1 MSVPTLTT
9 ERLVLRGLEAADT
22 DAVLRVFADP
32 ETSRYF
38 AADFSDPAQCRA
50 MIGRRLAY
58 DGPDGQGHWVLVHE
72 NEIVGLAHLRP
83 SAELPGSVAEI
94 GYFLDPAHGGR
105 GLATEAARALL
116 GHGFGT
122 LGLPA
127 VWALIHESNV
137 ASRKLAR
144 RLGFLDMGEGEHYGA
159 THRVCVALPG
169 VHGRLHHVELWVP
182 DLERAETSL
191 GWLLTELGWR
201 GFQRWRD
208 GVSWKLG
215 GTYVVVE
222 RSPALSAPRHDRL
235 APGLNH
241 LALHVG
247 TECRVDELSAAALEH
262 GWRPL
267 FADKYPHAGGPG
279 HYAAYLE
286 NEDGFE
292 VELVAVPRAAAPGK
306 VTSL

>member
-9 ERLVLRGLEAADT
+9 SRLVLRGLRAEDT
-22 DAVLRVFADP
+22 GAVLRVFADP

-38 AADFSDPAQCRA
+38 AADFSDPGQCRA

-58 DGPDGQGHWVLVHE
+58 EGPEGQGHWVLEHE
-72 NEIVGLAHLRP
+72 GEVVGLAHLRP
-83 SAELPGSVAEI
+83 SAELPGKAAEI
-94 GYFLDPAHGGR
+94 GYFLDPAHGGK
-105 GLATEAARALL
+105 GLATEAAQALL
-116 GHGFGT
+116 SHGFAT

-127 VWALIHESNV
+127 IWAVVHESNV
-137 ASRKLAR
+137 ASRKLAA

-159 THRVCVALPG
+159 THRILVALPA

-182 DLERAETSL
+182 NVARIEASL
-191 GWLLTELGWR
+191 GWLLTELGW
-201 GFQRWRD
+201 GEFQRWRD
-208 GVSWKLG
+208 GVSWKHG
-215 GTYVVVE
+215 ATYVVAE
-222 RSPALSAPRHDRL
+222 KSPALSSARHDRL

-241 LALHVG
+241 LALHAG
-247 TECRVDELSAAALEH
+247 SESRVDELSAAALEH

-267 FADKYPHAGGPG
+267 FPEKYPHAGGPQ

-292 VELVAVPRAAAPGK
+292 VELVAVAHNAGTGR
-306 VTSL
+306 